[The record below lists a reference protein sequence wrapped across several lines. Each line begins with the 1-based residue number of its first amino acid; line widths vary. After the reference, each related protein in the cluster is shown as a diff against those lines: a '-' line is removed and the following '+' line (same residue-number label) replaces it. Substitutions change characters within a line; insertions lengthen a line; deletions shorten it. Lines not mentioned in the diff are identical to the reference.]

1 MANDSD
7 FVKAGSIALA
17 TCSTSA
23 NAITSCWGTRTRR
36 MRLTSACCRKTILQ
50 VISLYVPEL
59 NHQALCEEA
68 IVLFKEV
75 GLAY

>member
-1 MANDSD
+1 
-7 FVKAGSIALA
+7 
-17 TCSTSA
+17 
-23 NAITSCWGTRTRR
+23 

-75 GLAY
+75 GLAYKVGVRRPKPQA